1 MSRKPIQYCITS
13 SQFQFSQSSHHYINL
28 MPNQPSPLWKHFVS
42 PNLDFRKAQ
51 CIHCGVVVNRGPEN
65 APKSKCINRSMQVH
79 MEKAHSDLM
88 EEISREQALMKKPKD
103 VDTRNET
110 VRGTMKIFNLR
121 SQAER
126 AEFIKMVRSIT
137 IICFIFIPYCGG

>member
-1 MSRKPIQYCITS
+1 
-13 SQFQFSQSSHHYINL
+13 
-28 MPNQPSPLWKHFVS
+28 
-42 PNLDFRKAQ
+42 
-51 CIHCGVVVNRGPEN
+51 
-65 APKSKCINRSMQVH
+65 

-126 AEFIKMVRSIT
+126 ARFIKMVRSI
-137 IICFIFIPYCGG
+137 III

>member
-1 MSRKPIQYCITS
+1 
-13 SQFQFSQSSHHYINL
+13 
-28 MPNQPSPLWKHFVS
+28 
-42 PNLDFRKAQ
+42 
-51 CIHCGVVVNRGPEN
+51 
-65 APKSKCINRSMQVH
+65 

-110 VRGTMKIFNLR
+110 VRGTMKISNLR
-121 SQAER
+121 SQTER
-126 AEFIKMVRSIT
+126 AEFIKMVRSIK

>member
-1 MSRKPIQYCITS
+1 
-13 SQFQFSQSSHHYINL
+13 
-28 MPNQPSPLWKHFVS
+28 
-42 PNLDFRKAQ
+42 
-51 CIHCGVVVNRGPEN
+51 
-65 APKSKCINRSMQVH
+65 